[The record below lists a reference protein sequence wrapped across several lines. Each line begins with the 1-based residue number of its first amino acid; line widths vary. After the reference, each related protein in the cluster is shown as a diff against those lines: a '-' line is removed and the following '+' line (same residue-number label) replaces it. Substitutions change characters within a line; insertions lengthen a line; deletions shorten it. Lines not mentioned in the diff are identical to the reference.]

1 LSTNFTDY
9 HEFFISDNSWD
20 SWQQKGKIMLT
31 LYIEQTNNSIIISK
45 EEFEQI
51 LEILRKNM
59 DVKIIDDAD
68 YLTEAEMKIREE
80 AMEELERGE
89 TISFED
95 WQKELREREKLEL
108 NTDV

>member
-1 LSTNFTDY
+1 
-9 HEFFISDNSWD
+9 
-20 SWQQKGKIMLT
+20 MLT

-45 EEFEQI
+45 QEFEQI